1 MIDEPITIEF
11 DNNRLLP
18 ELYGEHG
25 KNLVRIE
32 QALGVSIAN
41 RGNQV
46 FVSGDAAAR
55 ARAELVLNTLYHQ
68 LETGGQIG
76 GGDVDGAVRLSLGG
90 MAADNPLADQP
101 RRLDK
106 LDSLRTNRREVVARS
121 TTQAAYIKALLTN
134 ELVVGTGPAG
144 TGKTY
149 LAVAAASA
157 MLVEGRVDR
166 IILSRPAVEAG
177 ESLGFL
183 PGDMRDKVDPY
194 LRPLY
199 DALYDMLPGPQVS
212 RSLESGEI
220 EIAPLAFMRGRT
232 LSNAFVILDE
242 AQNATPMQMKMFLT
256 RMGENSRMVIT
267 GDPSQVDLPFGAKSG
282 LRDALEILPKIRG
295 VDIIQFGEEDVVRH
309 DLVTRIVKAYN
320 KRDATLPQRTAGKS
334 HRKRAAEPKNPSLL
348 HNAKHNDDADNA
360 HQENEQK

>member
-46 FVSGDAAAR
+46 FVSGDAASR

-68 LETGGQIG
+68 LETGRQIG
-76 GGDVDGAVRLSLGG
+76 AGDVDGAVRLSLGG
-90 MAADNPLADQP
+90 MAADNAPTDQP

-121 TTQAAYIKALLTN
+121 TTQAAYIKALLTS

-149 LAVAAASA
+149 LAVAAAAA

-199 DALYDMLPGPQVS
+199 DALYDMLPGPQVT

-282 LRDALEILPKIRG
+282 LKDALEILPKIRG
-295 VDIIQFGEEDVVRH
+295 VDIVQFGEEDVVRH

-320 KRDATLPQRTAGKS
+320 KRDAILPQRTAGKS
-334 HRKRAAEPKNPSLL
+334 SRKRAAETKNTSLL
-348 HNAKHNDDADNA
+348 DDAKYNDVADNA
-360 HQENEQK
+360 DQENEQK